1 MGWRVCRQLVALLLL
16 LLAGGCGIFSFF
28 GDEEHGWRVQAE
40 KRCLANGSASAN
52 AFVQLLSPIDG
63 NGACGIGRPFR
74 VRASLAGDVWLD
86 PGATLDCSMTA
97 ALDQWLAEVVQPAA
111 QRHFGVPVI
120 GAKVLGSYSCRTRNS
135 QPGARI
141 SEHAFGNAID
151 IASFMLAGGHWT
163 AVESGWR
170 GRGAERAFWREIHA
184 GACKRFYTVLSPD
197 ADSFHHDHLHL
208 DLARHARDG
217 NYRYCK

>member
-1 MGWRVCRQLVALLLL
+1 
-16 LLAGGCGIFSFF
+16 
-28 GDEEHGWRVQAE
+28 VQAE

-163 AVESGWR
+163 AVEFGWR